1 MASQKAAVDQT
12 AGLKRNADQIEAFS
26 SDSDDGEEL
35 AMEKVSKKVKL
46 QAVRE
51 KMEAEQGRWE
61 DQDPPTLHKRLGRL
75 RDDNRLQKARHDRE
89 TVVLQDTN
97 KISEARVQDLKQ
109 QLQAALAKIQRRDER
124 VQSMKKAVSESTG
137 TYQQAVNDFHAERI
151 SKDAEI
157 TRRGAV
163 MATHSAS
170 IKQQT
175 VEISRMVGTITGQTV
190 KLTANRQTIVG
201 YEAHIAVMYREQ
213 EDSLAYQD
221 SLGDQDPVAL
231 RAQIMAM
238 KTFTERLQQDLL
250 DTEKDLKNVTQARDE
265 LEVTLFSKE
274 ATPKQAQEALEK
286 ARLDLVSAVEQ
297 IDSLNVRLDEM
308 GNELEQSKGC
318 VTTLEGE
325 LHEVTRELE
334 QSKGCVTTL
343 EGKLY
348 EVTRELEQSKGCVT
362 TLEGKLYEVT
372 RELEQSKGC
381 VTTLEGKLRD
391 LTAQLGGGKKVTL
404 PTQDQGVQQKI
415 NSLGWEVHYLK
426 LALAERDV
434 HLGHLQS
441 TLAGRDARLG
451 HLQST
456 LAEREQ
462 TVSRLQKALSERNM
476 FATGQTKQL
485 EDKDK
490 RVAAMRNCIDMKDRE
505 IKGKISDA
513 VVFQKRLAAAEFNAT
528 VHEDTLSASRK
539 NASELQKTVQELHA
553 RIAAA
558 EAPGA
563 L

>member
-343 EGKLY
+343 EG
-348 EVTRELEQSKGCVT
+348 ELH
-362 TLEGKLYEVT
+362 EVT

>member
-318 VTTLEGE
+318 VTTLEG
-325 LHEVTRELE
+325 
-334 QSKGCVTTL
+334 
-343 EGKLY
+343 KLY

>member
-362 TLEGKLYEVT
+362 TLEGKL
-372 RELEQSKGC
+372 
-381 VTTLEGKLRD
+381 RD